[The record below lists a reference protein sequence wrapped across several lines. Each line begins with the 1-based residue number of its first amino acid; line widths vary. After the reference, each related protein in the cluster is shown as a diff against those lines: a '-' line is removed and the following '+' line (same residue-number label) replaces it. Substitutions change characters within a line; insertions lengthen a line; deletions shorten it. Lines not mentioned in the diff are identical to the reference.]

1 MRCTTRWQLPV
12 FVLIFGLLHF
22 PPPPPLPS
30 PSPSPGVK
38 GGPWHHRY
46 TQLYTNS
53 FGSVV
58 LEVNESSQ
66 NLTTTCGTRNQGFF
80 SGKLNTFHTCWFY
93 IKKKAFTSLKKTS
106 FKITNVKRNV
116 LANPSPTYLGRR
128 RKNLIS
134 GSLEFL
140 LGAGLVRCRFVR
152 ASKLSVVACQPASPH
167 PLHLEGII
175 QRLGRT
181 IQLIAGFEVAKSS
194 QSETD

>member
-1 MRCTTRWQLPV
+1 MPTHTGLKLLFVCRPLQQRGCVVHSGPGSPDLGAEPKKKKKKNANIYNITTLCFFFKETWVLTDLKGTTMRCTTRWQLPV

-66 NLTTTCGTRNQGFF
+66 NLTTTCGTRN
-80 SGKLNTFHTCWFY
+80 
-93 IKKKAFTSLKKTS
+93 
-106 FKITNVKRNV
+106 
-116 LANPSPTYLGRR
+116 
-128 RKNLIS
+128 
-134 GSLEFL
+134 
-140 LGAGLVRCRFVR
+140 
-152 ASKLSVVACQPASPH
+152 
-167 PLHLEGII
+167 
-175 QRLGRT
+175 
-181 IQLIAGFEVAKSS
+181 
-194 QSETD
+194 